1 MRVVGR
7 GGERVKAVA
16 YVTEETDRRPETPAE
31 AEGTTGLFTALG
43 KMLKLLRERAGLT
56 QKEFGQT
63 VGYGPDA
70 ISAMER
76 GVRVTRPELLE
87 KADEL
92 LDAGGLLKQA
102 IPEVREAMKKA
113 RTRHP
118 EWYRGYA
125 GMEAEAVELHHYCNH
140 AMHGLLQ
147 TEDHARAVFSK
158 RRPFLSEE
166 TIEKRIAD
174 RLSRQQVFD
183 RWPPPIVS
191 YVLEEVVLDRPIG
204 GRHVHREQL
213 RRLLLVGSMR
223 NVEIQVMPTHREE
236 HPNLDSAFNM
246 LVPKGHAQVAY
257 TEAQGYPRLITDQ
270 EEVRKIAD
278 RYGFMR
284 ALALNPMESGT
295 LIEEKLEK
303 L

>member
-1 MRVVGR
+1 M
-7 GGERVKAVA
+7 
-16 YVTEETDRRPETPAE
+16 TEETDRRPETPAE

-56 QKEFGQT
+56 QKEFGQS

-118 EWYRGYA
+118 EWYRSYA
-125 GMEAEAVELHHYCNH
+125 GLEAEAVELHFYANQGVP
-140 AMHGLLQ
+140 GLLQ
-147 TEDHARAVFSK
+147 TEEYARGVFSR
-158 RRPFLSEE
+158 RRPLLDEA

-174 RLSRQQVFD
+174 RLARQQIFD
-183 RWPPPIVS
+183 KWPAPMCS
-191 YVLEEVVLDRPIG
+191 YVLEEVVLDRPTG
-204 GRHVHREQL
+204 GRAVRQGQL
-213 RRLLLVGSMR
+213 QQLLRIGSMR
-223 NVEIQVMPTHREE
+223 NVEIQVMPTGIED
-236 HPNLDSAFNM
+236 HPNMDGAFN
-246 LVPKGHAQVAY
+246 LLTPQRHPQVAY
-257 TEAQGYPRLITDQ
+257 TEVQGYPRLITDVQ
-270 EEVRKIAD
+270 EVRKIAD
-278 RYGFMR
+278 RYGIMR
-284 ALALNPMESGT
+284 AMALPPTESRA
-295 LIEEKLEK
+295 LIEKKLGER
-303 L
+303 